1 MGRRQ
6 GLEKIDQSAVA
17 KGARKTMPED
27 SRLKPRVIVP
37 GGQRLPPPPELT
49 ELERKFWVETM
60 AGMPAGWFGIE
71 TLPLL
76 RLLCRYS
83 AISEIALNAINAAE
97 ISKLSTKEFRTKCA
111 LADRAANMMMRI
123 SIQLQ
128 LTPKSRGE
136 YHSSKKDSTSSR
148 TNPVRPWEIAI
159 DDRNGG
165 ARTS

>member
-1 MGRRQ
+1 MSWGDIRADHGVVAR
-6 GLEKIDQSAVA
+6 GEMEAV
-17 KGARKTMPED
+17 TED
-27 SRLKPRVIVP
+27 SRIKPRVIVP
-37 GGQRLPPPPELT
+37 GGQRIPPPPELT
-49 ELERKFWVETM
+49 ELEKKFWIETM

-83 AISEIALNAINAAE
+83 AMSELAMNALNKASVSEISA
-97 ISKLSTKEFRTKCA
+97 KEFRAKCA

-136 YHSSKKDSTSSR
+136 YHSSKKDETSSR
-148 TNPVRPWEIAI
+148 TNPVRPWELAI

-165 ARTS
+165 PRTS

>member
-1 MGRRQ
+1 M
-6 GLEKIDQSAVA
+6 A
-17 KGARKTMPED
+17 ED

-37 GGQRLPPPPELT
+37 GGQRIPPPPELT
-49 ELERKFWVETM
+49 ELEKKFWIETM

-83 AISEIALNAINAAE
+83 AISETAMNTINAAE

-136 YHSSKKDSTSSR
+136 YHSSKKDETSSR
-148 TNPVRPWEIAI
+148 ANPIRPWEAQIG
-159 DDRNGG
+159 DRNGG
-165 ARTS
+165 ARTA